1 MLQPVVADT
10 FQLGQNPVADIVI
23 RGFNSGEYSYPGD
36 KVIKLNQENRIVIVK
51 VLEEPHPME
60 LNLIYPQVYA
70 DYQNS
75 IKANFTDN
83 LQKKYTL
90 KISNNAET
98 ILKESY

>member
-1 MLQPVVADT
+1 M
-10 FQLGQNPVADIVI
+10 
-23 RGFNSGEYSYPGD
+23 
-36 KVIKLNQENRIVIVK
+36 IVK

-60 LNLIYPQVYA
+60 LNVIYPQVYA

-83 LQKKYTL
+83 LQKKYSL
-90 KISNNAET
+90 KISKNAET